1 MSKGAQNVT
10 KPTSVA
16 ALGIFDGVHLG
27 HQRLLKQATLLAEE
41 IGATPMAVTFDP
53 HPQALLRPELA
64 PKLLQT
70 IASRVR
76 CLHDFGAL
84 RVDVISFTPD
94 FAALEPEAFLA
105 SICDGQANVAGI
117 VVGVDF
123 RFGRGRSGDTETI
136 TNYAKA
142 RGIAVRVVDEVMHA
156 GIPVRSTA
164 VRTALAESNL
174 DFVAALLGR
183 HWSLTGSVVRGK
195 QLGRKL
201 GWPTANVAHG
211 NDLAMPMPGVYAGWA
226 EGAFGRRMAAVSIG
240 TNPTVSEGN
249 PVTFEAYLLDFDA
262 DIYDTELTVGLIGH
276 IRGTEKFSSLDALKA
291 RIAEDVAET
300 RRLMSETVWEN
311 VSEHG

>member
-1 MSKGAQNVT
+1 MA

-27 HQRLLKQATLLAEE
+27 HQELLKQATLLADE

-70 IASRVR
+70 VASRVR

-84 RVDVISFTPD
+84 RVDVIPFTPD

-123 RFGRGRSGDTETI
+123 RFGRGRSGDTATI
-136 TNYAKA
+136 SNYAKA

-156 GIPVRSTA
+156 GIAVRSTA

-174 DFVAALLGR
+174 DFVAALLGH

-195 QLGRKL
+195 QLGRQL

-249 PVTFEAYLLDFDA
+249 PVTFEAYLLDFD
-262 DIYDTELTVGLIGH
+262 DDLYDTDLTVGVVRH
-276 IRGTEKFSSLDALKA
+276 IRGMEKFSSLDALKA

-300 RRLMSETVWEN
+300 RRLMSGTVWEN

>member
-1 MSKGAQNVT
+1 VA

-16 ALGIFDGVHLG
+16 ALGIFDGVHRG
-27 HQRLLKQATLLAEE
+27 HQELLKQAVSLAGEL
-41 IGATPMAVTFDP
+41 GAAPMAVTFDP
-53 HPQALLRPELA
+53 HPQALLRPESA

-70 IASRVR
+70 LHSRVKH
-76 CLHDFGAL
+76 LHHYGAQ
-84 RVDVISFTPD
+84 RVDVIPFTPD

-105 SICDGQANVAGI
+105 SICDGQANVTGI

-123 RFGRGRSGDTETI
+123 RFGKGRSGDANTI
-136 TNYAKA
+136 AQFA
-142 RGIAVRVVDEVMHA
+142 AQRGLAVRVVDEVMYE
-156 GIPVRSTA
+156 GIAVRSTA
-164 VRTALAESNL
+164 VRSALATN
-174 DFVAALLGR
+174 DITTVTALLGR

-195 QLGRKL
+195 QLGRQL

-211 NDLAMPMPGVYAGWA
+211 NELAMPVPGVYAGWA

-262 DIYDTELTVGLIGH
+262 DLYDTELTVGLVGH

-291 RIAEDVAET
+291 RIAEDVTET
-300 RRLMSETVWEN
+300 RRLLTETVWEN

>member
-1 MSKGAQNVT
+1 VA

-27 HQRLLKQATLLAEE
+27 HQELLKQATLLAEE

-53 HPQALLRPELA
+53 HPQALLRPEMA

-70 IASRVR
+70 ITSRVQ
-76 CLHDFGAL
+76 CLHNYGAL
-84 RVDVISFTPD
+84 RVDVIPFTPE
-94 FAALEPEAFLA
+94 FAELEPEAFLA

-123 RFGRGRSGDTETI
+123 RFGRGRSGDTATI
-136 TNYAKA
+136 TAYAKE

-156 GIPVRSTA
+156 GIAVRSTA
-164 VRTALAESNL
+164 VRSALAGNAIDS
-174 DFVAALLGR
+174 VTALLGR
-183 HWSLTGSVVRGK
+183 HWSLTGDVVRGK
-195 QLGRKL
+195 QLGRQL

-226 EGAFGRRMAAVSIG
+226 QGAFGRRLAAVSIG

-249 PVTFEAYLLDFDA
+249 PVTFEAYLLDFDG
-262 DIYDTELTVGLIGH
+262 DIYDTELTVGLVSH
-276 IRGTEKFSSLDALKA
+276 IRGTQKFASLDALKA
-291 RIAEDVAET
+291 RIAEDVTET
-300 RRLMSETVWEN
+300 RRLMAGTLWEN
-311 VSEHG
+311 VCEHG